1 MIKEQDWK
9 RFADVVNTSD
19 AVMCATEKRSELALA
34 MMFEVLTDYSFEE
47 VSRAVLHHMKTSV
60 YPIKPADI
68 VGYIDGDNDSRARKA
83 WNTLLKAVHRYG
95 GGTSVYFDDPA
106 IHYVLQETGDWISFN
121 DMLSS
126 IQEKEVEFRFKP
138 FKEVYLEGVK
148 CASFVAAAGKYKVKP
163 YFLGRYDRENQA
175 NGYMGRVKPPVNA
188 LTGEVWSENAIVAR

>member
-1 MIKEQDWK
+1 MIKEKDWDAFCAVIHATDEALMVGSK
-9 RFADVVNTSD
+9 RSD
-19 AVMCATEKRSELALA
+19 AALA
-34 MMFEVLTDYSFEE
+34 VMFNALADFDIEE
-47 VSRAVLHHMKTSV
+47 VHRAISYHVSNSV

-83 WNTLLKAVHRYG
+83 WNTILKAVHRYG

-121 DMLSS
+121 DMLNS
-126 IQEKEVEFRFKP
+126 IQEKEIEFRFKP

-175 NGYMGRVKPPVNA
+175 NGYMDRVRPAVNA